1 CPAPT
6 ADSDV
11 DSLSPTTNFGGSTT
25 LRVKSGSQ
33 IQNGYLRFD
42 LSGVVGQIQSASL
55 GLMANSSSSLGFSV
69 GGVGDTTWGETTITY
84 ANAPSIGSTVNSSGA
99 VTSGNRASV
108 DVASLVAPAQGGLV
122 SFGLNGS
129 ATQINLSSRES
140 ATPPPPTIV
149 LG

>member
-1 CPAPT
+1 
-6 ADSDV
+6 
-11 DSLSPTTNFGGSTT
+11 
-25 LRVKSGSQ
+25 
-33 IQNGYLRFD
+33 
-42 LSGVVGQIQSASL
+42 
-55 GLMANSSSSLGFSV
+55 MANSGSRLGFSV

-140 ATPPPPTIV
+140 ATPPTLTIV
-149 LG
+149 VGSGPGGVPTASFTSSATTQLSRVPIPFTDTSSGN